1 MKNFEMINLLKD
13 CAIAFNIPVHLIDR
27 KNTAI
32 FQYPDTFLKPP
43 EEILETRHPY
53 LQEARKMPG
62 TLHLLKDPFNQYAL
76 FYAYENPQKETVVA
90 LLGPFLHEISD
101 YKEVQLSLIM
111 NDLSSSLAEEF
122 AGYLDHL
129 PVRTPKELASIQRVL
144 QHVLPGKKEK
154 EKKNPTEPD
163 LLHHYEEYAASLESY
178 PDTVASK
185 QEFMERFKRGEK
197 QAMEAYYSLMDNN
210 LPHIKNHVRSFK
222 NHLIRLVTELSL
234 LCIEKGAQP
243 DETGSLSDFH
253 ISFLETKET
262 VEELEGLESII
273 LRSFLER
280 IQGVGRQSF
289 SPLVE
294 RAQKYIFQ
302 NLTKDLTLK
311 EIAETLN
318 VNPNYLSGVF
328 TKETGVSITQF
339 INQQRI
345 TEAKE
350 LLCITEHSLMD
361 ISMLLGYNS
370 QSYFTRV
377 FKSVEGIGP
386 KEFRQK
392 YRIKEK

>member
-1 MKNFEMINLLKD
+1 MKNFEMITLLKD
-13 CAIAFNIPVHLIDR
+13 CAIAFHIPVHLINK
-27 KNTAI
+27 KNEAI

-43 EEILETRHPY
+43 ESILETRHPF
-53 LQEARKMPG
+53 LQESRQAAG
-62 TLHLLKDPFNQYAL
+62 TLQLVKDPFNQYAF
-76 FYAYENPQKETVVA
+76 FYAYENPQQEVLVA
-90 LLGPFLHEISD
+90 LIGPFLHEQPSW
-101 YKEVQLSLIM
+101 KEVQLGLIM
-111 NDLSSSLAEEF
+111 NDLASSLTDDF
-122 AGYLDHL
+122 AAYLNQL
-129 PVRTPKELASIQRVL
+129 PVRTPKELASMQRVL
-144 QHVLPGKKEK
+144 QHVLPVKKKEK
-154 EKKNPTEPD
+154 KTLMEPD
-163 LLHHYEEYAASLESY
+163 LQHHYEEYAASLESY

-185 QEFMERFKRGEK
+185 QEFIERFKRGEK
-197 QAMEAYYSLMDNN
+197 QAVDAYYALMDNN
-210 LPHIKNHVRSFK
+210 LSYVKNQVRSFK

-234 LCIEKGAQP
+234 LCIEKGAKP
-243 DETGSLSDFH
+243 DETASLSDFH

-280 IQGVGRQSF
+280 IQTVGRQSF

-311 EIAETLN
+311 GIAETLN
-318 VNPNYLSGVF
+318 VNPNYLSGMF
-328 TKETGVSITQF
+328 TKETGGSITQF